1 MIILFVLLLIILI
14 VLITKKKIESF
25 HNFID
30 PRYNVYS
37 INDNKNFY
45 TRFLNYFHYGN
56 SVLPTIPLTVLPT
69 IPLNLYEYPMNYIK
83 SPYPIRTT
91 TYEIQ
96 NLKNPSDYN
105 HYMIDKYGNL
115 HLIDYNS
122 NVKLLSNENFFEQV
136 WMNPNDKKVIF
147 IPK

>member
-1 MIILFVLLLIILI
+1 MILIFILLLLILI
-14 VLITKKKIESF
+14 IIVTSKKKESF

-37 INDNKNFY
+37 VYNNKDFY
-45 TRFLNYFHYGN
+45 TRFLDYFHYGN
-56 SVLPTIPLTVLPT
+56 SVLPTV
-69 IPLNLYEYPMNYIK
+69 PLNLYEYPMNYIK

-115 HLIDYNS
+115 HLIDYKS

-136 WMNPNDKKVIF
+136 WMNPNDKKIIF
-147 IPK
+147 VPKENY